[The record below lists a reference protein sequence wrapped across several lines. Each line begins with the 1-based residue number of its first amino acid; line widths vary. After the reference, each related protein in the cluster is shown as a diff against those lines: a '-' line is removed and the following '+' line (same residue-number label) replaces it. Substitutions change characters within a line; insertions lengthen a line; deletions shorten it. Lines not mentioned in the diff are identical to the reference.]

1 MSGIKHCS
9 GILNVVNIL
18 ALVLFLTAC
27 TSYTNV
33 SSEEVKSFRQD
44 IEQDFPVIQKTEIR
58 YSTPRVEVVYT
69 VKTEPV
75 EEEIHR
81 LFTQTTAFM
90 TSPSFQSEII
100 DAQYRSKYPSWGDP
114 ELAVTVTLRGEDIS
128 AYQFT
133 CKPEKSDSDSGNA
146 TYAQWYVQT
155 PDDTVGKPYPESALE
170 IGRAHV

>member
-1 MSGIKHCS
+1 M
-9 GILNVVNIL
+9 NIL
-18 ALVLFLTAC
+18 ALILFLTAC

-33 SSEEVKSFRQD
+33 SSEGVKSFRQD

-58 YSTPRVEVVYT
+58 YSTPRVEVAYT
-69 VKTEPV
+69 VKAEPD

-90 TSPSFQSEII
+90 ISPSFQSEII
-100 DAQYRSKYPSWGDP
+100 DEQYRRKYPSWGDP

-133 CKPEKSDSDSGNA
+133 CKPEKSESDSGNA

-155 PDDTVGKPYPESALE
+155 PDDTVGKPYPESGME
-170 IGRAHV
+170 NEK

>member
-1 MSGIKHCS
+1 M
-9 GILNVVNIL
+9 NIL

-155 PDDTVGKPYPESALE
+155 PDDTVGKPYPESGLE
-170 IGRAHV
+170 NEK

>member
-155 PDDTVGKPYPESALE
+155 PDDTVGKPYPESGLE
-170 IGRAHV
+170 NEK